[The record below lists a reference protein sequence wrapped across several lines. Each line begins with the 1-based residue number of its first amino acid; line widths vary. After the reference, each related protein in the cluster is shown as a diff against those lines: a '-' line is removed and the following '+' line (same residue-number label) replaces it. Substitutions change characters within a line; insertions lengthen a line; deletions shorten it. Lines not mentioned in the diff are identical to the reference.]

1 MIIPGQTTLE
11 LLIGPTIYAI
21 ALYIIPPLFAAI
33 AAYVGDSLADES
45 MRQKARNV
53 IDNVTPES
61 LQEIYE
67 FEHISQPIGAGLL
80 AGIIVIYSAI
90 PFGIS
95 LESAI
100 PLAIVTG
107 LGARKVLGTAAA
119 SFVTKRNA

>member
-21 ALYIIPPLFAAI
+21 ALYIVPPLFSALSAW
-33 AAYVGDSLADES
+33 VGDALADES

-95 LESAI
+95 LEAAI
-100 PLAIVTG
+100 PLAILTG
-107 LGARKVLGTAAA
+107 LASRRVLGTAAA
-119 SFVTKRNA
+119 SFVAQRKA